1 MGTYQAIAP
10 KYMVRASFTVEGV
23 VEKSDVIGALF
34 GQTEGLFGPDLD
46 LHELQKIGRIGRIE
60 IDLETRKDKTSG
72 TIIVPCSLDKP
83 VTALIA
89 AVIESVDRVGPC
101 GANVHLDKIEDI
113 REKRREEII
122 GRAKSILHKWI
133 IEETPTIDQVANEIS
148 KAIIPSDVVAF
159 GAERLAAGPDVGKSP
174 NIIIVEGRAD
184 VINLLRA
191 GVKNAIACEGTNV
204 SDTVVK
210 LSKSKEVTAL
220 LDGDRGGDMIQEAL
234 LRIAKIDYVARAPQ
248 GREVEELSPKE
259 ILNILDQKIPVSELR
274 RERAHGRQ
282 RRGGAVTPTP
292 IEEEAAITPPTPAPA
307 PVPVQVA
314 PGQAPPQAP
323 PAAPAEPVLTV
334 PEPIMSAINELQG
347 SLEAIVFDQD
357 LKPIERMPVSEL
369 AARLGKMENA
379 NSIVFDGVITQRLVD
394 VAGEKGVKRIIGD
407 RISGVTK
414 RPVDIEL
421 LTISDI
427 TGQPQV

>member
-1 MGTYQAIAP
+1 MGTFQAIAP

-60 IDLETRKDKTSG
+60 IDLDTRKDKTSG

-101 GANVHLDKIEDI
+101 GAKVHLDKIEDI

-133 IEETPTIDQVANEIS
+133 IEETPTMDQVANEIS

-159 GAERLAAGPDVGKSP
+159 GSERLAAGPDVGKSP

-184 VINLLRA
+184 VINLRRA

-259 ILNILDQKIPVSELR
+259 VLNILDQKLPVSELH
-274 RERAHGRQ
+274 RARGRQ
-282 RRGGAVTPTP
+282 RRGGSVVPTP

-307 PVPVQVA
+307 AVPVA
-314 PGQAPPQAP
+314 TSQAPPQAP
-323 PAAPAEPVLTV
+323 PTPPAEPLLTV

-357 LKPIERMPVSEL
+357 LKQIERMPVHEL
-369 AARLGKMENA
+369 AARLGKMEKA
-379 NSIVFDGVITQRLVD
+379 SSIVFDGVITQRLVD
-394 VAGEKGVKRIIGD
+394 VAGEKGVKQIIGD

-421 LTISDI
+421 LTMSAI
-427 TGQPQV
+427 TGKPQD